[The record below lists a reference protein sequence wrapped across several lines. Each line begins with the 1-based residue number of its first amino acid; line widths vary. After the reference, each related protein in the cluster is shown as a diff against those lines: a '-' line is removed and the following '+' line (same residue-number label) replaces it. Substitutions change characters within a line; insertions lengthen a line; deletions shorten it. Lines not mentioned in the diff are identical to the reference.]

1 MRAIVTGGGGF
12 IGSHLLAALVARDAD
27 VTCVE
32 RPGPRP
38 PWIDRLPVRFVDHG
52 IHDRAAL
59 TESFRGADVVFHLAG
74 LTEARAPADFYRVNT
89 EGTESVLRAASDHNG
104 AAPRVMLLS
113 SLAATG
119 PCRNGD
125 PLSPDSVPF
134 PLSHYGHSK
143 LLAEVVMH
151 AFSDRVPGTIFR
163 LPSVYGP
170 RERGVFKFFQLV
182 RRGVALTVGSWD
194 RQLSMIYVK
203 DLVQGLI
210 AAAGSS
216 NGVGRTYCLAHPDPV
231 SWRQF
236 AHAAGLALERKP
248 VLLSV
253 PPTVGHAIAL
263 TAELTARLCRR
274 AAILNRERLR
284 EIVQERWVCDPSRAI
299 AEIGFEPQYPIARG
313 VREAVEW
320 YVEVQWL

>member
-12 IGSHLLAALVARDAD
+12 IGSHLIAALVARGAE

-32 RPGPRP
+32 RAGPRP
-38 PWIDRLPVRFVDHG
+38 PWIDRLPVRYVDHG

-74 LTEARAPADFYRVNT
+74 LTEARLPADFYGVNT
-89 EGTESVLRAASDHNG
+89 EGTERVLQAASDHNG
-104 AAPRVMLLS
+104 AAPRVMFLS

-134 PLSHYGHSK
+134 PLSHYGQSK

-151 AFSDRVPGTIFR
+151 AYSDRVPGTIFR

-210 AAAGSS
+210 AAADSP

-236 AHAAGLALERKP
+236 AKAAGAALHRDP

-253 PPTVGHAIAL
+253 PPSVGRVIAL
-263 TAELTARLCRR
+263 TAEVIARLRR
-274 AAILNRERLR
+274 RPAILNRERLR
-284 EIVQERWVCDPSRAI
+284 EIVQERWVCDTSRAI
-299 AEIGFEPQYPIARG
+299 TEIGFEPQYPITRG

-320 YVEVQWL
+320 YEEAQWF